1 MERYIPHPKD
11 TRNVTLPDEVLALAE
26 QLARNT
32 HEVWAAQRLKDGW
45 VWGPAR
51 DDAQKQHPCLV
62 PYEELPEEEKD
73 YDRHTALETLRLIRD
88 AGYDGYVSVEFEG
101 MEDGRAGSEYGMD
114 AARFIL
120 ESLR

>member
-1 MERYIPHPKD
+1 MP
-11 TRNVTLPDEVLALAE
+11 LPDEVLALAE

-51 DDAQKQHPCLV
+51 DDAKKQHPCLV

-73 YDRHTALETLRLIRD
+73 YDRHTALETLRLIRSM
-88 AGYDGYVSVEFEG
+88 GFEIR
-101 MEDGRAGSEYGMD
+101 RAE
-114 AARFIL
+114 
-120 ESLR
+120 

>member
-62 PYEELPEEEKD
+62 PYEDLSDGEKS
-73 YDRHTALETLRLIRD
+73 YDLNTAMETLKVLVKL
-88 AGYDGYVSVEFEG
+88 GYTITPPR
-101 MEDGRAGSEYGMD
+101 EDS
-114 AARFIL
+114 AR
-120 ESLR
+120 

>member
-1 MERYIPHPKD
+1 MEQYIPHPKN

-51 DDAQKQHPCLV
+51 DDAKKQHPCLV

-73 YDRHTALETLRLIRD
+73 YDRHTALETLRLIRSM
-88 AGYDGYVSVEFEG
+88 GFEIR
-101 MEDGRAGSEYGMD
+101 RAE
-114 AARFIL
+114 
-120 ESLR
+120 

>member
-1 MERYIPHPKD
+1 MERYIPHPKN

-51 DDAQKQHPCLV
+51 DDAKKQHPCLV
-62 PYEELPEEEKD
+62 PYEELPFSSSIVPI
-73 YDRHTALETLRLIRD
+73 LF
-88 AGYDGYVSVEFEG
+88 AG
-101 MEDGRAGSEYGMD
+101 GRY
-114 AARFIL
+114 RPL
-120 ESLR
+120 

>member
-1 MERYIPHPKD
+1 MERYIPHPKN
-11 TRNVTLPDEVLALAE
+11 TRNVTLPDEVMALAE

-51 DDAQKQHPCLV
+51 DDAKKQHPCLV

-73 YDRHTALETLRLIRD
+73 YDRHTALETLRLIRSM
-88 AGYDGYVSVEFEG
+88 GFEIR
-101 MEDGRAGSEYGMD
+101 RAE
-114 AARFIL
+114 
-120 ESLR
+120 